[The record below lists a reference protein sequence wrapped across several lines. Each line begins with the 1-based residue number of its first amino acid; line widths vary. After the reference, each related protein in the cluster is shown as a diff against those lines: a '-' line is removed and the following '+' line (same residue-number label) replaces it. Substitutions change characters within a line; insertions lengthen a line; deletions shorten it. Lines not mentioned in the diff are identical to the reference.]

1 MCIHH
6 VNKVVEEILVSSVK
20 VEKHIAEVDSTN
32 DENTDDRE
40 WWKRMKKIAREGK
53 TRSSIHR
60 DN

>member
-6 VNKVVEEILVSSVK
+6 VNKVVKEILVSSVK

-40 WWKRMKKIAREGK
+40 WWKRMEKIAREG
-53 TRSSIHR
+53 R